1 MKEPQ
6 KAPVVSPRGKRQ
18 CIQFWM
24 DAVASAAP
32 GIKREEIVLEALFYA
47 AMQCDP
53 AQVAQGWVHWR
64 LQLEK
69 SKAPATPIVTIGEAL

>member
-1 MKEPQ
+1 MSKDS
-6 KAPVVSPRGKRQ
+6 KGPVVSPRGKRQ

-53 AQVAQGWVHWR
+53 SQVAQGWVHWQ
-64 LQLEK
+64 LQLK
-69 SKAPATPIVTIGEAL
+69 PKDVPHVSADQALA

>member
-1 MKEPQ
+1 MDKNS
-6 KAPVVSPRGKRQ
+6 KSPVVSPRGKRQ
-18 CIQFWM
+18 CITFWM

-53 AQVAQGWVHWR
+53 AQVAQGWVHWQ
-64 LQLEK
+64 LQLQQT
-69 SKAPATPIVTIGEAL
+69 KAPASPVVAIEA